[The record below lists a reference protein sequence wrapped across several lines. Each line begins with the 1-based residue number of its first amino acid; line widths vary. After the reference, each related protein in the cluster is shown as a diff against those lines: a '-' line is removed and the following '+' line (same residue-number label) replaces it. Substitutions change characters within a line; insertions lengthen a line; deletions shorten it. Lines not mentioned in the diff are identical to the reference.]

1 MRAWVARHA
10 PDSVAEPNDNIVVA
24 AHELKIRFRLL
35 SRVAVDEILL
45 VIQEAAPVE
54 VERTAVHKL
63 QQRLGLTSREA
74 EVLYWLSCGKS
85 NRDIAEI
92 LGISLRTADKH
103 LEHVYAKL
111 GVESRSGAA
120 AASVRILQE

>member
-1 MRAWVARHA
+1 MWVSRKTPAA
-10 PDSVAEPNDNIVVA
+10 MAMPNESIVVA
-24 AHELKIRFRLL
+24 AHGLKIRFRLL
-35 SRVAVDEILL
+35 SRVSDDEILL
-45 VIQEAAPVE
+45 VIQQAAPVV
-54 VERTAVHKL
+54 VERAGIDKL
-63 QQRLGLTSREA
+63 QNRSGLTGRQA

-120 AASVRILQE
+120 AASVRMLEE